1 MVDISAYA
9 PSFAAVE
16 AARTST
22 ASAVNVA
29 TSYGERP
36 TFRDDAVTAAS
47 ATRAMTSK
55 ISRLNEMRALERVD
69 GLLDVTLA
77 ATDTIV
83 DTLTEMK
90 TLAARLQDQSLS
102 DDMRATLTNEYS
114 KLLPRID
121 ELTEMAS
128 FGGRNLIN
136 PDASQISGD
145 LELPGGQVVEA
156 KDLRN
161 WQGQILAL
169 SGGGQGGSGGGGSSA
184 QAPFLDDLAGAFT
197 FDGSLSQLGIGTDS
211 LTANAQGSVSFNL
224 AGGVGGIFLN
234 TGSRL
239 VVSGPAKSSQSF
251 FATIESGNFG
261 SWGGVNVGNDEVR
274 LSAISDP
281 QYGTGLQIE
290 TNISGQYNVGTR
302 WGPINT
308 TNNIAIT
315 YQNLANHTT
324 VNVYFNGTRYQIVAP
339 SLPFQANALSEFI
352 FEGALEVNDVAIYN
366 RSMSGTGVSA
376 ITTSMTSGVENWVSG
391 SGGGSG
397 GGSFEWDF
405 EWDAVHAALDVSLS
419 NVLAAQADYGG
430 AARSAE
436 LKAQVQQRMV
446 DAIDSAT
453 ARLVNR
459 DIDRLGALRAAG
471 EVREQLAQAMMQS
484 QTTTLSAQTS
494 LFSNALG
501 LFDAMNIGGFRP
513 MGLETAGAR
522 GGL

>member
-22 ASAVNVA
+22 ASAAKVA

-36 TFRDDAVTAAS
+36 SFRDDAVTAGA
-47 ATRAMTSK
+47 ATRAMSSK
-55 ISRLNEMRALERVD
+55 ISRLNDVRALERVD
-69 GLLDVTLA
+69 SVLDVTLA
-77 ATDTIV
+77 ATEAIV

-102 DDMRATLTNEYS
+102 DDMRATLSHEYN

-136 PDASQISGD
+136 PNAGQISGD
-145 LELPGGQVVEA
+145 LELPGGQVAEA

-161 WQGQILAL
+161 GQGQILAL
-169 SGGGQGGSGGGGSSA
+169 TGNSESGSGGNDSEVL
-184 QAPFLDDLAGAFT
+184 APFVDDLAGAFT

-211 LTANAQGSVSFNL
+211 LSASAQGPGTNFVTLGDGRGALSIDQTSLVSIEAQPF
-224 AGGVGGIFLN
+224 
-234 TGSRL
+234 
-239 VVSGPAKSSQSF
+239 SSQSF
-251 FATIESGNFG
+251 FAKLGTGEIG
-261 SWGGVNVGNDEVR
+261 STAGIRIGSDEILLTAV
-274 LSAISDP
+274 SDP
-281 QYGTGLQIE
+281 EHGIGLEVERTIA
-290 TNISGQYNVGTR
+290 GQYNRGIQWGVSYSDNVLAIAYEALPGQTRVGVHFNGFNYQVIGPGQLPQGHSQNELFFE
-302 WGPINT
+302 GPIE
-308 TNNIAIT
+308 IT
-315 YQNLANHTT
+315 
-324 VNVYFNGTRYQIVAP
+324 
-339 SLPFQANALSEFI
+339 
-352 FEGALEVNDVAIYN
+352 DVAIYN
-366 RSMSGTGVSA
+366 KYMDGPSVSA
-376 ITTSMTSGVENWVSG
+376 ISTSIEAGVDNWASG

-397 GGSFEWDF
+397 YGVF
-405 EWDAVHAALDVSLS
+405 EWDAVHAALDFSLS
-419 NVLAAQADYGG
+419 NVLAAQANYGG

-436 LKAQVQQRMV
+436 LKSQIQQRMV

-453 ARLVNR
+453 ARLVNK

-501 LFDAMNIGGFRP
+501 FFDAINIGDFRP
-513 MGLETAGAR
+513 MGLETAG
-522 GGL
+522 